1 MAYTLYNSNLSPFS
15 ARVRIQ
21 IYAKGLDVEF
31 VNLPGGLSS
40 EEFLAKTP
48 LHKVPLLETNGLC
61 IPESQV
67 IEEYLEEVEPAVP
80 LLPATPEDRARAR
93 LLARIGDLYI
103 MMPLGKLFGQIN
115 PQGRNQELVKFL
127 FTELDKGLGWLAH
140 YLDGSKYAV
149 GDKLTVADSALIP
162 MLFFASNITP
172 LFGRD
177 CVLCETPMVHNYY
190 YATLEDPA
198 VAKVHAE
205 LEAAFAA
212 MMGSKR

>member
-1 MAYTLYNSNLSPFS
+1 MAYKLYNSNLSPFA

-21 IYAKGLDVEF
+21 MYAKGLDVEF
-31 VNLPGGLSS
+31 VNLPGGMSA
-40 EEFLAKTP
+40 EEFATKTP
-48 LHKVPLLETNGLC
+48 LHKVPLLETEGHC

-67 IEEYLEEVEPAVP
+67 IEEYLEEVEPGVSLMP
-80 LLPATPEDRARAR
+80 DTPEDRARAR

-103 MMPLGKLFGQIN
+103 MIPLGKLFGQIN
-115 PQGRNQELVKFL
+115 PQGRNHDLVKQL
-127 FTELDKGLGWLAH
+127 FTELDRGLGWLGH

-149 GDKLTVADSALIP
+149 GDKLSIADSALLP

-172 LFGRD
+172 LFGRE
-177 CVLCETPMVHNYY
+177 CVLYETPKVHNYY
-190 YATLEDPA
+190 YATLEDPS

-205 LEAAFAA
+205 VEEEFAA